1 MVNVERGVEAPPG
14 PRVPYI
20 CHLFIHLLNMHV
32 LFVRL
37 CVSTEDTALDVVST
51 VSAPVGLRIHQG
63 TQTLAE
69 VLTDVM
75 STGQQ
80 GTRTLGR
87 WAWVYKHPL
96 CYHLRGPLALPHQ
109 HHLLTSCPQSA
120 PAQTPSEIRTIYWC
134 TYPPVVKALRPAST
148 QVMDSVITLPMSH
161 VPSLRLAVA
170 EK

>member
-96 CYHLRGPLALPHQ
+96 LPSQGALGSSP
-109 HHLLTSCPQSA
+109 
-120 PAQTPSEIRTIYWC
+120 PASSLDQL
-134 TYPPVVKALRPAST
+134 PPVST
-148 QVMDSVITLPMSH
+148 CPNSF
-161 VPSLRLAVA
+161 
-170 EK
+170 